1 MDGNPVL
8 VGYGGICT
16 DSTGEIMKLYHGSI
30 NFERN
35 NSTELEG
42 ILVSIFGWLR
52 MTIEGD
58 SCFLIDM
65 DRKLSMGKKDEKTVS
80 NWNLFKMMEA
90 LGTLIATNQAWNFGH
105 IRRED
110 DKFYDLIENVGIR
123 RGHNIIERKM
133 QAFKGK
139 YWVDQFHHLDSI
151 DHVATR
157 QVGRGEKM
165 NTRHIICQH
174 TNGIYIPH
182 LS

>member
-1 MDGNPVL
+1 
-8 VGYGGICT
+8 
-16 DSTGEIMKLYHGSI
+16 
-30 NFERN
+30 
-35 NSTELEG
+35 
-42 ILVSIFGWLR
+42 

-58 SCFLIDM
+58 SCFLIEM

-80 NWNLFKMMEA
+80 NWNLLKMMEA

-123 RGHNIIERKM
+123 RGHNIIERKL

-157 QVGRGEKM
+157 RVGRGENM
-165 NTRHIICQH
+165 TPNTSYVNIRMGYIYH
-174 TNGIYIPH
+174 TCHNKDIGRKRKG
-182 LS
+182 LSTLAYGMEG